1 MRRISN
7 HIGRAAV
14 AAILFGGNALAGE
27 YALLVNGFRLHA
39 DRHEVEGDSV
49 KLYSGNGMTAIA
61 ASQITGFEAEEY
73 TPPPPAAV
81 ASSPVPP
88 AASLAPKTDMFE
100 ATAKRHGLPV
110 ALVRSIV
117 KAESNYRTDAVSPKG
132 AIGLMQLMPGT
143 AKILGADPTDPA
155 QNVDAGTRYLR
166 ELLARYEDKDDQVVR
181 AIAAYN
187 AGPGAVDKYHG
198 VPPYRETQD
207 YVRRVLK
214 SYDKLRDV
222 N

>member
-1 MRRISN
+1 MRIIFN
-7 HIGRAAV
+7 HIGTLA
-14 AAILFGGNALAGE
+14 GGLVLLCGSAWAGE
-27 YALLVNGFRLHA
+27 YAVLANGFRLHA
-39 DRHEVEGDSV
+39 DRHEVAGDSV
-49 KLYSGNGMTAIA
+49 KLYNGGGVTALP
-61 ASQITGFEAEEY
+61 ASEITAFEAEEY
-73 TPPPPAAV
+73 TPPAPAAAV
-81 ASSPVPP
+81 AVVPV
-88 AASLAPKTDMFE
+88 AAAPVGDLYE
-100 ATAKRHGLPV
+100 QTAKRHGLPA
-110 ALVRSIV
+110 ALVRSVV
-117 KAESNYRTDAVSPKG
+117 KAESNYRADAVSPKG

-143 AKILGADPTDPA
+143 AKILGVDPADPA

-214 SYDKLRDV
+214 SYEKL
-222 N
+222 NTP

>member
-7 HIGRAAV
+7 HIGTLA
-14 AAILFGGNALAGE
+14 GALLLVCGTACAGE
-27 YALLVNGFRLHA
+27 YAVLANGFRLHA
-39 DRHEVEGDSV
+39 DRHEVLGNSVRLYEG
-49 KLYSGNGMTAIA
+49 SGVTAVPASEIA
-61 ASQITGFEAEEY
+61 AFEAEEY
-73 TPPPPAAV
+73 TPPPARPVMPAAAV
-81 ASSPVPP
+81 A
-88 AASLAPKTDMFE
+88 AAPTGDLYE
-100 ATAKRHGLPV
+100 QTAKRHGLPP
-110 ALVRSIV
+110 ALVRSVV
-117 KAESNYRTDAVSPKG
+117 KAESNYRADAVSPKG

-143 AKILGADPTDPA
+143 ARILGVDPADPA

-214 SYDKLRDV
+214 SYEKL
-222 N
+222 NTP